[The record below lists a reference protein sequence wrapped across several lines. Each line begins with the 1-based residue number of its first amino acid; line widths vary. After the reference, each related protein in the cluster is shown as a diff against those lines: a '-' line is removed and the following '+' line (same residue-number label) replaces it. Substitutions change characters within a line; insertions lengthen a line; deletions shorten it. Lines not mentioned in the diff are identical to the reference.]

1 MESDPRKLYRFS
13 NRWPTLLFIKC
24 PGPFVKDGPLLFH
37 PLATMLTSNNALF
50 TAHQIKTESSVPYAY
65 LFISHSPTNLGPV
78 WYFCLNN
85 NFQYLNNIT
94 HIFIFFHSHV
104 FLKNTNNV
112 IRNLL
117 PNRPSTS
124 YT

>member
-50 TAHQIKTESSVPYAY
+50 TAHQIKPSLLSKKKKKKIKPSP
-65 LFISHSPTNLGPV
+65 LSHMHIYSSPTVPP
-78 WYFCLNN
+78 
-85 NFQYLNNIT
+85 T
-94 HIFIFFHSHV
+94 
-104 FLKNTNNV
+104 
-112 IRNLL
+112 
-117 PNRPSTS
+117 
-124 YT
+124 

>member
-50 TAHQIKTESSVPYAY
+50 TAHQIKPSLLSKKKKSNRVLCPIC
-65 LFISHSPTNLGPV
+65 ISIHLP
-78 WYFCLNN
+78 
-85 NFQYLNNIT
+85 Q
-94 HIFIFFHSHV
+94 SHQ
-104 FLKNTNNV
+104 L
-112 IRNLL
+112 RANLL
-117 PNRPSTS
+117 LLFN
-124 YT
+124 